1 MSMMMPDVKSELK
14 ESVEDGLSRYPDWPE
29 LNKVKKWLEF

>member
-14 ESVEDGLSRYPDWPE
+14 ESVEDGFSRYPDWPE